1 MFATLLVL
9 ALSPGL
15 MNAPGLLNA
24 DAGSTFQATDL
35 LEERVS
41 RPDTAPASDP
51 VLASDPVPGQEMVW
65 EQHQVDVKAS
75 DLYVVTHKS
84 GLLSFL
90 GHEHAI
96 IPMEWSGELCVP
108 NPMGPGAGGAIL
120 IRTPSLIIDSDSAR
134 VLAGLGEGPGEDDVE
149 EIQRTLL
156 DGENLAAET
165 HPVIRLESTVQGTR
179 EEEDGRLP
187 VQTRLTLKGQ
197 TREFQH
203 SVDVG
208 PTGREGGPAG
218 ALHIHGV
225 LEVPQTAFGIEP
237 ASVAGVVNVADEVE
251 LHFRLRTIPTG
262 ESCEPPVSSP
272 EG

>member
-1 MFATLLVL
+1 MP
-9 ALSPGL
+9 SW
-15 MNAPGLLNA
+15 
-24 DAGSTFQATDL
+24 
-35 LEERVS
+35 ERHSIDVS
-41 RPDTAPASDP
+41 ASD
-51 VLASDPVPGQEMVW
+51 V
-65 EQHQVDVKAS
+65 
-75 DLYVVTHKS
+75 YVVTHRS

-134 VLAGLGEGPGEDDVE
+134 VLADLGEGPGEDDVE

-179 EEEDGRLP
+179 EEEDGWLP